1 MLNKRIAVSLYHN
14 MLRIR
19 MAEETILNLY
29 PEQEMRCPIHLC
41 IGQEAIPAGVCANL
55 RKEDYIMS
63 NHRSHGHYLAKGGDM
78 KAMFAEIYGKST
90 GYTKGKGGSM
100 HLVDLS
106 VNMLG
111 ATSIVA
117 GVIPVACG
125 VAFGTMMKKEKRI
138 TVVFFGEA
146 AMEEGVFGETLNF
159 ASLKKLPIIFVC
171 ENNLFSVYSPLSV
184 RQPKERDNLVLA
196 QAYGIRSLKK
206 DGNNVEEVY
215 LATEKAVRQVK
226 DHGGPYYLE
235 FETYRWR
242 EHCGPNYDNALGYRD
257 RAEFIKWRKR
267 CPVELYEK
275 RLLENKIVSKGFI
288 CNLKMRIQ
296 SEIEAAV
303 KFAKDSPF
311 PAPDELLSCV
321 YSQEIS

>member
-90 GYTKGKGGSM
+90 GCTKGKGGSM

-125 VAFGTMMKKEKRI
+125 VAWHDNEKR
-138 TVVFFGEA
+138 E
-146 AMEEGVFGETLNF
+146 
-159 ASLKKLPIIFVC
+159 K
-171 ENNLFSVYSPLSV
+171 
-184 RQPKERDNLVLA
+184 DNGSFLWRGC
-196 QAYGIRSLKK
+196 YGRRGLW
-206 DGNNVEEVY
+206 GN
-215 LATEKAVRQVK
+215 
-226 DHGGPYYLE
+226 
-235 FETYRWR
+235 
-242 EHCGPNYDNALGYRD
+242 
-257 RAEFIKWRKR
+257 AEFCFI
-267 CPVELYEK
+267 EK
-275 RLLENKIVSKGFI
+275 VTHNI
-288 CNLKMRIQ
+288 CM
-296 SEIEAAV
+296 
-303 KFAKDSPF
+303 
-311 PAPDELLSCV
+311 
-321 YSQEIS
+321 